1 MYLSEKTKNI
11 NISQKEL
18 FIESVY
24 VNINEFNNILI
35 FEAR

>member
-1 MYLSEKTKNI
+1 MFLSEKTKNI